1 MDEAKHKA
9 AILGDL
15 ARLKSTWG
23 KVQASIAQEKE
34 EAECARQRAVEE
46 EARKAREAMALQIR
60 KVEIVHSAFGRV
72 VAECGPGFK
81 VVSLTDRDPALVR
94 LVFEPTGD
102 DLWVT
107 EPKKDGHFIVSVMR
121 KDREVFSQDTQ
132 FTALFTEEAIMS
144 ICMELL
150 LSANRKHVPPMPEGR
165 IL

>member
-46 EARKAREAMALQIR
+46 EARKAREAMVLQIR

-81 VVSLTDRDPALVR
+81 RIDLSDRDPALVR
-94 LVFEPTGD
+94 LRFEPTGD
-102 DLWVT
+102 ELWVT
-107 EPKKDGHFIVSVMR
+107 EPKKDGLFLISVMR
-121 KDREVFSQDTQ
+121 ADRQAFSQNTE
-132 FTALFTEEAIMS
+132 FLSTFTEEAIMT
-144 ICMELL
+144 ICMKLML
-150 LSANRKHVPPMPEGR
+150 NAHRKYIPAQPEGR

>member
-34 EAECARQRAVEE
+34 EAERARQRATE
-46 EARKAREAMALQIR
+46 EANRQAREAELFKAKQRDL
-60 KVEIVHSAFGRV
+60 VESAVMRV
-72 VAECGPGFK
+72 MNECGPGFK
-81 VVSLTDRDPALVR
+81 RVDISERDPALVR
-94 LVFEPTGD
+94 IVYEPTED
-102 DLWVT
+102 ELWVS
-107 EPKKDGHFIVSVMR
+107 ERMNNVFLISVMR
-121 KDREVFSQDTQ
+121 RDRQSFSQDTQ

-150 LSANRKHVPPMPEGR
+150 LNANRKHVPPMTEGR